1 MRDLQIFDFFFQI
14 LLYNREKPCG
24 RLPSGKQEGSMRQKK
39 MLHIL
44 EMLVVCALGITLI
57 LSPRRSLDAAL
68 TILGIAL
75 LAGGVIAVGYYFF
88 TRHKASEGQQ
98 PMFIALAGCVAV
110 VAGLVVILAPNLLTQ
125 VFRFV
130 AGILVAFSGI
140 LNLVKALE
148 ARKEGKKGWQI
159 LLAGHDT
166 PGGAA
171 GARITLGSLDFI
183 LLKK

>member
-1 MRDLQIFDFFFQI
+1 
-14 LLYNREKPCG
+14 
-24 RLPSGKQEGSMRQKK
+24 MRQKK

-44 EMLVVCALGITLI
+44 EMLVVCGLGLTLI
-57 LSPRRSLDAAL
+57 LSPKRSLDTAL

-88 TRHKASEGQQ
+88 TRHKVSEGQQ

-159 LLAGHDT
+159 LLVLSLIAIAMGVLVFINPFQSEST
-166 PGGAA
+166 LVILVGAVLIYN
-171 GARITLGSLDFI
+171 GILGI
-183 LLKK
+183 IAAIQE

>member
-1 MRDLQIFDFFFQI
+1 
-14 LLYNREKPCG
+14 
-24 RLPSGKQEGSMRQKK
+24 MRQKK

-159 LLAGHDT
+159 LLALSIIAIAMGILVFINPFRAEST
-166 PGGAA
+166 LVILVGAVLIYN
-171 GARITLGSLDFI
+171 GILGI
-183 LLKK
+183 IAAIQE

>member
-1 MRDLQIFDFFFQI
+1 
-14 LLYNREKPCG
+14 
-24 RLPSGKQEGSMRQKK
+24 MRQKK

-159 LLAGHDT
+159 LLALSIIAIAMGVLVFINPFRAEST
-166 PGGAA
+166 LVILVGAVLIYN
-171 GARITLGSLDFI
+171 GILGI
-183 LLKK
+183 VTAIRE

>member
-1 MRDLQIFDFFFQI
+1 
-14 LLYNREKPCG
+14 
-24 RLPSGKQEGSMRQKK
+24 MRQKK

-159 LLAGHDT
+159 LLALSIIAIAMGVLVFINPFRAEST
-166 PGGAA
+166 LVILVGAVLIYN
-171 GARITLGSLDFI
+171 GILGI
-183 LLKK
+183 IAAIPE

>member
-1 MRDLQIFDFFFQI
+1 
-14 LLYNREKPCG
+14 
-24 RLPSGKQEGSMRQKK
+24 MRQKK

-159 LLAGHDT
+159 LLALSIIAIAMGILVFINPFRAEST
-166 PGGAA
+166 LVILVGAVLIYN
-171 GARITLGSLDFI
+171 GILGI
-183 LLKK
+183 VTAIRE